1 MKYVQD
7 TGEVYK
13 GGRKTESGLFINIIW
28 ASILQENYKLSFQTK
43 ATNFNAYL

>member
-7 TGEVYK
+7 TGEVYQ
-13 GGRKTESGLFINIIW
+13 GGRKTETGLFINIIW
-28 ASILQENYKLSFQTK
+28 ASILQENYMLSFQNK